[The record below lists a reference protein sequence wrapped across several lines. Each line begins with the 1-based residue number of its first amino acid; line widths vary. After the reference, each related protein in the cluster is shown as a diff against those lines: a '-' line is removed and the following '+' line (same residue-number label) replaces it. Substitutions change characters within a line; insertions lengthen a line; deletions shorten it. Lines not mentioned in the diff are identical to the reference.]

1 MSGHDP
7 APPSDILDSALIL
20 AAEQSDTRATPVR
33 RRPGPLINGAAA
45 IRIAVFAEL
54 IVLIGVAA
62 CAVLIGRW

>member
-7 APPSDILDSALIL
+7 APPSGILDSALIR
-20 AAEQSDTRATPVR
+20 AAEQGDTSAAP
-33 RRPGPLINGAAA
+33 PGTLINGAAA